1 MKFLSINNFVN
12 ETLKLAP
19 NTKQI
24 NIVFSVKEA
33 IEDKF
38 NKLSVTPLLIIL
50 TGETKEVCDYNKIL
64 EKYGEE
70 IKLTLPKTVKSKN
83 GYANLQISTES
94 TYSEKFES
102 YYYKRQYGDL
112 TNKVITK
119 AIESKEQ
126 KEKHESVE
134 VLDI

>member
-12 ETLKLAP
+12 ATLKLEP
-19 NTKQI
+19 KTSQI
-24 NIVFSVKEA
+24 NIVFSIKDA

-38 NKLSVTPLLIIL
+38 NKLNVTPLLIIL
-50 TGETKEVCDYNKIL
+50 TTEERIVYDYNKML

-70 IKLTLPKTVKSKN
+70 IKLTLPKTTKSKN

-94 TYSEKFES
+94 SYSEKYDT

-126 KEKHESVE
+126 KDKHEIVE
-134 VLDI
+134 VLDL